1 MKFIKENFDKS
12 VERERKIAR
21 FLESKENERKLS
33 FGKKDSVR
41 KWYEHD
47 FADDAVSV
55 EDMDPSITFEMA
67 ASYVVPDANGEDRF
81 YNKMGSVDSFVRE
94 NIFTKIAEIY
104 GVSYDDVYETWMG
117 TPDTKLL
124 DALKA
129 DGVVECLTEEKED
142 GAESVYR
149 VTYKASDKIFSS
161 FMIKAKDKD
170 DAIDKAM
177 AYRKKKYDKDTDIVG
192 AEKMSASEVDDYKR
206 RGMSLVESID
216 PDKEYKGRMMIINYK
231 KGNSSLEQLHKDLVD
246 LFDGDIKTAFNFLVD
261 NESVK
266 IKESVDADIEKIKQS
281 INGLTDHPMDAL
293 IYPTSTTDKQACVKK
308 NKLSKG
314 KYVVWFVEDGEQ
326 DVVDNDLTIDQA
338 AKWIKKNASSLNPKQ
353 LKKTQGVLNKEGL
366 GGNTVSR
373 KASNVVVT
381 EDKDSDKENVRSA
394 IEALSNGDVLV
405 YKVADKS
412 FPELYIMRNSEK
424 PEYLVLW
431 NESDEGE
438 IANLVKYSSVDNAVY
453 WVINTAISYTPKKL
467 KNKHV
472 SFKEG
477 KRVCEDMEEPEEIPA
492 SPETM
497 DAMSVANTLNALIQ
511 DEWQAI
517 DGYNGTI
524 STYRAMAQDDYPEK
538 DNSIDYDAI
547 IKILEDIAQEE
558 MNHVG
563 MLQKAMGTISP
574 NVSEIKGG
582 EEEAEETLE
591 NPEAVEVVGE
601 EDAE

>member
-21 FLESKENERKLS
+21 FLESKEKRKLS

-47 FADDAVSV
+47 FADDAISV
-55 EDMDPSITFEMA
+55 EDMDPSITFEVA

-142 GAESVYR
+142 GEENVYR

-231 KGNSSLEQLHKDLVD
+231 KGNSSLEKLHKDLVD

-261 NESVK
+261 NENIK
-266 IKESVDADIEKIKQS
+266 IKESEIK
-281 INGLTDHPMDAL
+281 
-293 IYPTSTTDKQACVKK
+293 
-308 NKLSKG
+308 
-314 KYVVWFVEDGEQ
+314 
-326 DVVDNDLTIDQA
+326 
-338 AKWIKKNASSLNPKQ
+338 
-353 LKKTQGVLNKEGL
+353 
-366 GGNTVSR
+366 
-373 KASNVVVT
+373 
-381 EDKDSDKENVRSA
+381 EDKDSDREAVRSD
-394 IEALSNGDVLV
+394 IEALSDGDVLV
-405 YKVADKS
+405 YEIADKY

-431 NESDEGE
+431 NENEDGE
-438 IANLVKYSSVDNAVY
+438 VANLIKYSSVDNAVY
-453 WVINTAISYTPKKL
+453 WVINKANSYTPRKL
-467 KNKHV
+467 TNKHIT
-472 SFKEG
+472 FQEG
-477 KRVCEDMEEPEEIPA
+477 KRVCEDMEGEEEIPA

-538 DNSIDYDAI
+538 DKSIDYDAI

>member
-21 FLESKENERKLS
+21 FLESKENKRNLS

-47 FADDAVSV
+47 FAEDAISV
-55 EDMDPSITFEMA
+55 EDMDPSITFEVA
-67 ASYVVPDANGEDRF
+67 ASYVVPDASGEDRF

-129 DGVVECLTEEKED
+129 DGVVECLTEEKKDDEED
-142 GAESVYR
+142 VYR

-170 DAIDKAM
+170 EAIDKAM

-206 RGMSLVESID
+206 RGMSLVESLD

-231 KGNSSLEQLHKDLVD
+231 NGNSSLERLHKDLVD

-261 NESVK
+261 NENVK
-266 IKESVDADIEKIKQS
+266 IKESD
-281 INGLTDHPMDAL
+281 
-293 IYPTSTTDKQACVKK
+293 
-308 NKLSKG
+308 
-314 KYVVWFVEDGEQ
+314 
-326 DVVDNDLTIDQA
+326 
-338 AKWIKKNASSLNPKQ
+338 
-353 LKKTQGVLNKEGL
+353 
-366 GGNTVSR
+366 
-373 KASNVVVT
+373 
-381 EDKDSDKENVRSA
+381 
-394 IEALSNGDVLV
+394 
-405 YKVADKS
+405 
-412 FPELYIMRNSEK
+412 
-424 PEYLVLW
+424 
-431 NESDEGE
+431 
-438 IANLVKYSSVDNAVY
+438 
-453 WVINTAISYTPKKL
+453 
-467 KNKHV
+467 
-472 SFKEG
+472 KEG
-477 KRVCEDMEEPEEIPA
+477 KRVCEDLKDEEEIPA

-538 DNSIDYDAI
+538 DKSIDYDAI

>member
-41 KWYEHD
+41 KWYERD
-47 FADDAVSV
+47 FADDAISV

-129 DGVVECLTEEKED
+129 DGVVECLTEEKKDDKED
-142 GAESVYR
+142 VYR

-170 DAIDKAM
+170 EAIDKAM

-206 RGMSLVESID
+206 RGMSLVESLD

-231 KGNSSLEQLHKDLVD
+231 NGHSTLERLHKDLVD

-261 NESVK
+261 NENVK
-266 IKESVDADIEKIKQS
+266 IKESSDSNV
-281 INGLTDHPMDAL
+281 
-293 IYPTSTTDKQACVKK
+293 
-308 NKLSKG
+308 
-314 KYVVWFVEDGEQ
+314 
-326 DVVDNDLTIDQA
+326 
-338 AKWIKKNASSLNPKQ
+338 
-353 LKKTQGVLNKEGL
+353 EGL
-366 GGNTVSR
+366 
-373 KASNVVVT
+373 
-381 EDKDSDKENVRSA
+381 
-394 IEALSNGDVLV
+394 
-405 YKVADKS
+405 
-412 FPELYIMRNSEK
+412 
-424 PEYLVLW
+424 
-431 NESDEGE
+431 
-438 IANLVKYSSVDNAVY
+438 
-453 WVINTAISYTPKKL
+453 
-467 KNKHV
+467 
-472 SFKEG
+472 
-477 KRVCEDMEEPEEIPA
+477 EETEEIPA

-538 DNSIDYDAI
+538 DKSIDYDAI

>member
-21 FLESKENERKLS
+21 FLESKENERKFS

-55 EDMDPSITFEMA
+55 EDMDPSITFEKA
-67 ASYVVPDANGEDRF
+67 ASYVVPDADGEDRF

-129 DGVVECLTEEKED
+129 DGVVECLTEEKKDDKED
-142 GAESVYR
+142 VYR

-231 KGNSSLEQLHKDLVD
+231 KGNSSLERLHKDLVD

-261 NESVK
+261 NENVK
-266 IKESVDADIEKIKQS
+266 IKESADS
-281 INGLTDHPMDAL
+281 I
-293 IYPTSTTDKQACVKK
+293 
-308 NKLSKG
+308 
-314 KYVVWFVEDGEQ
+314 VED
-326 DVVDNDLTIDQA
+326 L
-338 AKWIKKNASSLNPKQ
+338 
-353 LKKTQGVLNKEGL
+353 
-366 GGNTVSR
+366 
-373 KASNVVVT
+373 
-381 EDKDSDKENVRSA
+381 
-394 IEALSNGDVLV
+394 
-405 YKVADKS
+405 
-412 FPELYIMRNSEK
+412 
-424 PEYLVLW
+424 
-431 NESDEGE
+431 
-438 IANLVKYSSVDNAVY
+438 
-453 WVINTAISYTPKKL
+453 
-467 KNKHV
+467 
-472 SFKEG
+472 
-477 KRVCEDMEEPEEIPA
+477 EETEEIPA

-538 DNSIDYDAI
+538 DKSIDYNAI

-591 NPEAVEVVGE
+591 NPEAVKVVGE

>member
-12 VERERKIAR
+12 VERERRIAR
-21 FLESKENERKLS
+21 FLENKENERNLS

-47 FADDAVSV
+47 FVDDAVSV

-142 GAESVYR
+142 GEENVYR

-206 RGMSLVESID
+206 RGMSLVESVD

-231 KGNSSLEQLHKDLVD
+231 KGNSSLEKLHKDLVD

-261 NESVK
+261 NENIK
-266 IKESVDADIEKIKQS
+266 IKESD
-281 INGLTDHPMDAL
+281 
-293 IYPTSTTDKQACVKK
+293 
-308 NKLSKG
+308 
-314 KYVVWFVEDGEQ
+314 
-326 DVVDNDLTIDQA
+326 
-338 AKWIKKNASSLNPKQ
+338 
-353 LKKTQGVLNKEGL
+353 
-366 GGNTVSR
+366 
-373 KASNVVVT
+373 
-381 EDKDSDKENVRSA
+381 
-394 IEALSNGDVLV
+394 
-405 YKVADKS
+405 
-412 FPELYIMRNSEK
+412 
-424 PEYLVLW
+424 
-431 NESDEGE
+431 
-438 IANLVKYSSVDNAVY
+438 
-453 WVINTAISYTPKKL
+453 
-467 KNKHV
+467 
-472 SFKEG
+472 KEG
-477 KRVCEDMEEPEEIPA
+477 KRVCEDMKGEEEIPA

-538 DNSIDYDAI
+538 DKSIDYDAI

>member
-1 MKFIKENFDKS
+1 MKFLKENFDKS
-12 VERERKIAR
+12 VERERRIAR
-21 FLESKENERKLS
+21 FLESKENERNLS

-47 FADDAVSV
+47 FADDAISV
-55 EDMDPSITFEMA
+55 EDMDPSITFEVA

-94 NIFTKIAEIY
+94 NIFTKIADIY

-142 GAESVYR
+142 GEENVYR

-206 RGMSLVESID
+206 RGMSLVESLD
-216 PDKEYKGRMMIINYK
+216 PDKEYKGRMMIVNYK
-231 KGNSSLEQLHKDLVD
+231 NGNGSLERLHKDLVD

-261 NESVK
+261 NENVK
-266 IKESVDADIEKIKQS
+266 IKESADS
-281 INGLTDHPMDAL
+281 I
-293 IYPTSTTDKQACVKK
+293 
-308 NKLSKG
+308 
-314 KYVVWFVEDGEQ
+314 VED
-326 DVVDNDLTIDQA
+326 L
-338 AKWIKKNASSLNPKQ
+338 
-353 LKKTQGVLNKEGL
+353 
-366 GGNTVSR
+366 
-373 KASNVVVT
+373 
-381 EDKDSDKENVRSA
+381 
-394 IEALSNGDVLV
+394 
-405 YKVADKS
+405 
-412 FPELYIMRNSEK
+412 
-424 PEYLVLW
+424 
-431 NESDEGE
+431 
-438 IANLVKYSSVDNAVY
+438 
-453 WVINTAISYTPKKL
+453 
-467 KNKHV
+467 
-472 SFKEG
+472 
-477 KRVCEDMEEPEEIPA
+477 EETEEIPA

-538 DNSIDYDAI
+538 DKSIDYNAI

-591 NPEAVEVVGE
+591 NPEAVKVVGE

>member
-1 MKFIKENFDKS
+1 MLSAEQCLPIKAKVYCMKFIKENFDKS

-21 FLESKENERKLS
+21 FLESKEERKLS

-47 FADDAVSV
+47 FADDAISV
-55 EDMDPSITFEMA
+55 EGMDPSITFEMA
-67 ASYVVPDANGEDRF
+67 ASYVVPDAKGEDRF

-94 NIFTKIAEIY
+94 NIFAKIAEIY

-129 DGVVECLTEEKED
+129 DGVVECLTEEKEY

-170 DAIDKAM
+170 EAIDKAM

-206 RGMSLVESID
+206 RGMSLVESLD

-231 KGNSSLEQLHKDLVD
+231 KGNSSLEKLHKDLVN

-261 NESVK
+261 NENIK
-266 IKESVDADIEKIKQS
+266 IKESEIK
-281 INGLTDHPMDAL
+281 
-293 IYPTSTTDKQACVKK
+293 
-308 NKLSKG
+308 
-314 KYVVWFVEDGEQ
+314 
-326 DVVDNDLTIDQA
+326 
-338 AKWIKKNASSLNPKQ
+338 
-353 LKKTQGVLNKEGL
+353 
-366 GGNTVSR
+366 
-373 KASNVVVT
+373 
-381 EDKDSDKENVRSA
+381 EDKDSDREAVRSD
-394 IEALSNGDVLV
+394 IEALSDGDVLV
-405 YKVADKS
+405 YEVADEY

-431 NESDEGE
+431 NENEDGE
-438 IANLVKYSSVDNAVY
+438 VANLVKYSSVDNAVY
-453 WVINTAISYTPKKL
+453 WVINTASSYTPKKL

>member
-21 FLESKENERKLS
+21 FLESKEERKLS

-47 FADDAVSV
+47 FADDAISV
-55 EDMDPSITFEMA
+55 EDMDPSITFEVA
-67 ASYVVPDANGEDRF
+67 ASYVVPDASGEDRF

-94 NIFTKIAEIY
+94 SIFTKIAEIY

-124 DALKA
+124 GALKA

-142 GAESVYR
+142 GEENVYR

-206 RGMSLVESID
+206 RGMSLVESLD

-231 KGNSSLEQLHKDLVD
+231 KGNSSLERLHKDLVN

-261 NESVK
+261 NENVK
-266 IKESVDADIEKIKQS
+266 IKESADS
-281 INGLTDHPMDAL
+281 N
-293 IYPTSTTDKQACVKK
+293 
-308 NKLSKG
+308 
-314 KYVVWFVEDGEQ
+314 VED
-326 DVVDNDLTIDQA
+326 L
-338 AKWIKKNASSLNPKQ
+338 
-353 LKKTQGVLNKEGL
+353 
-366 GGNTVSR
+366 
-373 KASNVVVT
+373 
-381 EDKDSDKENVRSA
+381 
-394 IEALSNGDVLV
+394 
-405 YKVADKS
+405 
-412 FPELYIMRNSEK
+412 
-424 PEYLVLW
+424 
-431 NESDEGE
+431 
-438 IANLVKYSSVDNAVY
+438 
-453 WVINTAISYTPKKL
+453 
-467 KNKHV
+467 
-472 SFKEG
+472 
-477 KRVCEDMEEPEEIPA
+477 EETEEIPA

-538 DNSIDYDAI
+538 DKSIDYDAI

-591 NPEAVEVVGE
+591 NPEAVKVVGE

>member
-1 MKFIKENFDKS
+1 MKFLKENFDKS
-12 VERERKIAR
+12 VERERRIAR
-21 FLESKENERKLS
+21 FLESKENERNLS

-47 FADDAVSV
+47 FADDAISV
-55 EDMDPSITFEMA
+55 EDMDPSITFEVA

-94 NIFTKIAEIY
+94 NIFTKIADIY

-142 GAESVYR
+142 GEENVYR

-231 KGNSSLEQLHKDLVD
+231 KGNSSLERLHKDLVD

-261 NESVK
+261 NENVK
-266 IKESVDADIEKIKQS
+266 IKESADS
-281 INGLTDHPMDAL
+281 I
-293 IYPTSTTDKQACVKK
+293 
-308 NKLSKG
+308 
-314 KYVVWFVEDGEQ
+314 VED
-326 DVVDNDLTIDQA
+326 L
-338 AKWIKKNASSLNPKQ
+338 
-353 LKKTQGVLNKEGL
+353 
-366 GGNTVSR
+366 
-373 KASNVVVT
+373 
-381 EDKDSDKENVRSA
+381 
-394 IEALSNGDVLV
+394 
-405 YKVADKS
+405 
-412 FPELYIMRNSEK
+412 
-424 PEYLVLW
+424 
-431 NESDEGE
+431 
-438 IANLVKYSSVDNAVY
+438 
-453 WVINTAISYTPKKL
+453 
-467 KNKHV
+467 
-472 SFKEG
+472 
-477 KRVCEDMEEPEEIPA
+477 EETEEIPA

-538 DNSIDYDAI
+538 DKSIDYNAI

-591 NPEAVEVVGE
+591 NPEAVKVVGE

>member
-21 FLESKENERKLS
+21 FLESKENERKFS

-55 EDMDPSITFEMA
+55 EDMDPSITFEKA
-67 ASYVVPDANGEDRF
+67 ASYVVPDADGEDRF

-104 GVSYDDVYETWMG
+104 GVSYDDVYETWMD

-129 DGVVECLTEEKED
+129 DGVVECLTEEKKDDKED
-142 GAESVYR
+142 VYR

-206 RGMSLVESID
+206 RGMSLVESLD

-231 KGNSSLEQLHKDLVD
+231 KGNSSLEKLHKDLVD
-246 LFDGDIKTAFNFLVD
+246 LFDGDIKTAFDFLVD
-261 NESVK
+261 NENVK
-266 IKESVDADIEKIKQS
+266 IKESADS
-281 INGLTDHPMDAL
+281 N
-293 IYPTSTTDKQACVKK
+293 
-308 NKLSKG
+308 
-314 KYVVWFVEDGEQ
+314 VED
-326 DVVDNDLTIDQA
+326 L
-338 AKWIKKNASSLNPKQ
+338 
-353 LKKTQGVLNKEGL
+353 
-366 GGNTVSR
+366 
-373 KASNVVVT
+373 
-381 EDKDSDKENVRSA
+381 
-394 IEALSNGDVLV
+394 
-405 YKVADKS
+405 
-412 FPELYIMRNSEK
+412 
-424 PEYLVLW
+424 
-431 NESDEGE
+431 
-438 IANLVKYSSVDNAVY
+438 
-453 WVINTAISYTPKKL
+453 
-467 KNKHV
+467 
-472 SFKEG
+472 
-477 KRVCEDMEEPEEIPA
+477 EETEEIPA

-538 DNSIDYDAI
+538 DKSIDYDAI

-591 NPEAVEVVGE
+591 NPEAVKVVGE

>member
-12 VERERKIAR
+12 VERERKIAH
-21 FLESKENERKLS
+21 FLESKENERSLS

-47 FADDAVSV
+47 FADDAISV
-55 EDMDPSITFEMA
+55 EDMDPSITFEVA

-94 NIFTKIAEIY
+94 NIFTKIADIY

-142 GAESVYR
+142 GEENVYR

-206 RGMSLVESID
+206 RGMSLVESLD

-231 KGNSSLEQLHKDLVD
+231 KGNSSLERLHKDLVD
-246 LFDGDIKTAFNFLVD
+246 LFDGDIKTAFDFLVD
-261 NESVK
+261 NENVK
-266 IKESVDADIEKIKQS
+266 IKESADS
-281 INGLTDHPMDAL
+281 N
-293 IYPTSTTDKQACVKK
+293 
-308 NKLSKG
+308 
-314 KYVVWFVEDGEQ
+314 VED
-326 DVVDNDLTIDQA
+326 L
-338 AKWIKKNASSLNPKQ
+338 
-353 LKKTQGVLNKEGL
+353 
-366 GGNTVSR
+366 
-373 KASNVVVT
+373 
-381 EDKDSDKENVRSA
+381 
-394 IEALSNGDVLV
+394 
-405 YKVADKS
+405 
-412 FPELYIMRNSEK
+412 
-424 PEYLVLW
+424 
-431 NESDEGE
+431 
-438 IANLVKYSSVDNAVY
+438 
-453 WVINTAISYTPKKL
+453 
-467 KNKHV
+467 
-472 SFKEG
+472 
-477 KRVCEDMEEPEEIPA
+477 EETEEIPA

-538 DNSIDYDAI
+538 DKSIDYNAI

-591 NPEAVEVVGE
+591 NPEAVKVVGE

>member
-47 FADDAVSV
+47 FADDAISV
-55 EDMDPSITFEMA
+55 EDMDPSITFEVA

-129 DGVVECLTEEKED
+129 DGVVECLKEEKED
-142 GAESVYR
+142 GEENVYR

-231 KGNSSLEQLHKDLVD
+231 KGNSSLEKLHKDLVD

-261 NESVK
+261 NENIK
-266 IKESVDADIEKIKQS
+266 IKESEIK
-281 INGLTDHPMDAL
+281 
-293 IYPTSTTDKQACVKK
+293 
-308 NKLSKG
+308 
-314 KYVVWFVEDGEQ
+314 
-326 DVVDNDLTIDQA
+326 
-338 AKWIKKNASSLNPKQ
+338 
-353 LKKTQGVLNKEGL
+353 
-366 GGNTVSR
+366 
-373 KASNVVVT
+373 
-381 EDKDSDKENVRSA
+381 EDKDSDREAVRSD
-394 IEALSNGDVLV
+394 IEALSDGDVLV
-405 YKVADKS
+405 YEIADKY

-431 NESDEGE
+431 NENEDGE
-438 IANLVKYSSVDNAVY
+438 VANLIKYSSVDNAVY
-453 WVINTAISYTPKKL
+453 WVINKANSYTPRKL
-467 KNKHV
+467 TNKHIT
-472 SFKEG
+472 FQEG
-477 KRVCEDMEEPEEIPA
+477 KRVCEDMEGEEEIPA

-538 DNSIDYDAI
+538 DKSIDYDAI

>member
-47 FADDAVSV
+47 FADDAISV

-142 GAESVYR
+142 GEESVYR

-231 KGNSSLEQLHKDLVD
+231 KGNSSLENLHKDLVD

-261 NESVK
+261 NENIK
-266 IKESVDADIEKIKQS
+266 IKESEIK
-281 INGLTDHPMDAL
+281 
-293 IYPTSTTDKQACVKK
+293 
-308 NKLSKG
+308 
-314 KYVVWFVEDGEQ
+314 
-326 DVVDNDLTIDQA
+326 
-338 AKWIKKNASSLNPKQ
+338 
-353 LKKTQGVLNKEGL
+353 
-366 GGNTVSR
+366 
-373 KASNVVVT
+373 
-381 EDKDSDKENVRSA
+381 EDKDSDREAVRSD
-394 IEALSNGDVLV
+394 IEALSDGDVLI
-405 YKVADKS
+405 YEIADKY

-431 NESDEGE
+431 NENDEGE

-453 WVINTAISYTPKKL
+453 WVINKANSYTPRKL
-467 KNKHV
+467 TNKHIT
-472 SFKEG
+472 FQEG
-477 KRVCEDMEEPEEIPA
+477 KRVCEDMEGEEEIPA

-538 DNSIDYDAI
+538 DKSIDYDAI

>member
-47 FADDAVSV
+47 FADDAISV

-142 GAESVYR
+142 GEENVYR

-231 KGNSSLEQLHKDLVD
+231 NGHNTIERLHKDLVD

-261 NESVK
+261 NENVK
-266 IKESVDADIEKIKQS
+266 IKESEIK
-281 INGLTDHPMDAL
+281 
-293 IYPTSTTDKQACVKK
+293 
-308 NKLSKG
+308 
-314 KYVVWFVEDGEQ
+314 
-326 DVVDNDLTIDQA
+326 
-338 AKWIKKNASSLNPKQ
+338 
-353 LKKTQGVLNKEGL
+353 
-366 GGNTVSR
+366 
-373 KASNVVVT
+373 
-381 EDKDSDKENVRSA
+381 EDKDSDKEAVRSD
-394 IEALSNGDVLV
+394 IEALSDGDVLV
-405 YKVADKS
+405 YEIADKY

-431 NESDEGE
+431 NENEDGE
-438 IANLVKYSSVDNAVY
+438 VANLVKFSSVDNAVY
-453 WVINTAISYTPKKL
+453 WVINKANSYTPRKL
-467 KNKHV
+467 TNKHIT
-472 SFKEG
+472 FQEG
-477 KRVCEDMEEPEEIPA
+477 KRVCEDMEGEEEIPA

-538 DNSIDYDAI
+538 DKSIDYDAI

>member
-41 KWYEHD
+41 KWYERD
-47 FADDAVSV
+47 FADDAISV

-129 DGVVECLTEEKED
+129 DGVVECLTEEKKDDE
-142 GAESVYR
+142 ENVYR

-170 DAIDKAM
+170 EAIDKAM

-206 RGMSLVESID
+206 RGMSLVESLD

-231 KGNSSLEQLHKDLVD
+231 NGHSTLERLHKDLVD

-261 NESVK
+261 NENVK
-266 IKESVDADIEKIKQS
+266 IKESADS
-281 INGLTDHPMDAL
+281 N
-293 IYPTSTTDKQACVKK
+293 V
-308 NKLSKG
+308 
-314 KYVVWFVEDGEQ
+314 
-326 DVVDNDLTIDQA
+326 
-338 AKWIKKNASSLNPKQ
+338 
-353 LKKTQGVLNKEGL
+353 EGL
-366 GGNTVSR
+366 
-373 KASNVVVT
+373 
-381 EDKDSDKENVRSA
+381 
-394 IEALSNGDVLV
+394 
-405 YKVADKS
+405 
-412 FPELYIMRNSEK
+412 
-424 PEYLVLW
+424 
-431 NESDEGE
+431 
-438 IANLVKYSSVDNAVY
+438 
-453 WVINTAISYTPKKL
+453 
-467 KNKHV
+467 
-472 SFKEG
+472 
-477 KRVCEDMEEPEEIPA
+477 EETEEIPA

-538 DNSIDYDAI
+538 DKSIDYNAI

>member
-1 MKFIKENFDKS
+1 MLRGRQCLPIKAKVYCMKFIKENFDKS
-12 VERERKIAR
+12 VERERRIAR
-21 FLESKENERKLS
+21 FLESKETERKLS

-47 FADDAVSV
+47 FADDAISV

-129 DGVVECLTEEKED
+129 DGVVECLTEEKKDDEED
-142 GAESVYR
+142 VYR

-170 DAIDKAM
+170 EAIDKAM

-231 KGNSSLEQLHKDLVD
+231 KGNSSLEKLHKDLVN
-246 LFDGDIKTAFNFLVD
+246 LFDGDIKTALNFLVD
-261 NESVK
+261 NENIK
-266 IKESVDADIEKIKQS
+266 IKESKIK
-281 INGLTDHPMDAL
+281 
-293 IYPTSTTDKQACVKK
+293 
-308 NKLSKG
+308 
-314 KYVVWFVEDGEQ
+314 
-326 DVVDNDLTIDQA
+326 
-338 AKWIKKNASSLNPKQ
+338 
-353 LKKTQGVLNKEGL
+353 
-366 GGNTVSR
+366 
-373 KASNVVVT
+373 
-381 EDKDSDKENVRSA
+381 EDKDSDREAVRSD
-394 IEALSNGDVLV
+394 IEALSDGDVLV
-405 YKVADKS
+405 YEIADKY

-431 NESDEGE
+431 NESEDGE
-438 IANLVKYSSVDNAVY
+438 VANLIKYSSVDNAVY
-453 WVINTAISYTPKKL
+453 WVINKANSYTPRKL
-467 KNKHV
+467 TNKHIT
-472 SFKEG
+472 FQEG
-477 KRVCEDMEEPEEIPA
+477 KRVCEDMEGEEEIPA

-538 DNSIDYDAI
+538 DKSIDYDAI

-591 NPEAVEVVGE
+591 NPKAVEVVGE

>member
-21 FLESKENERKLS
+21 FLESKEERKLS

-55 EDMDPSITFEMA
+55 EDMDPSITFEVA

-124 DALKA
+124 AALKA

-142 GAESVYR
+142 GAENVYR

-206 RGMSLVESID
+206 RGMSLVESLD

-231 KGNSSLEQLHKDLVD
+231 KGNSSLERLHKDLVD

-261 NESVK
+261 NENVK
-266 IKESVDADIEKIKQS
+266 IKESADS
-281 INGLTDHPMDAL
+281 I
-293 IYPTSTTDKQACVKK
+293 
-308 NKLSKG
+308 
-314 KYVVWFVEDGEQ
+314 VED
-326 DVVDNDLTIDQA
+326 L
-338 AKWIKKNASSLNPKQ
+338 
-353 LKKTQGVLNKEGL
+353 
-366 GGNTVSR
+366 
-373 KASNVVVT
+373 
-381 EDKDSDKENVRSA
+381 
-394 IEALSNGDVLV
+394 
-405 YKVADKS
+405 
-412 FPELYIMRNSEK
+412 
-424 PEYLVLW
+424 
-431 NESDEGE
+431 
-438 IANLVKYSSVDNAVY
+438 
-453 WVINTAISYTPKKL
+453 
-467 KNKHV
+467 
-472 SFKEG
+472 
-477 KRVCEDMEEPEEIPA
+477 EETEEIPA

-538 DNSIDYDAI
+538 DKSIDYNAI

-591 NPEAVEVVGE
+591 NPEAVKVVGE

>member
-47 FADDAVSV
+47 FADDAISV
-55 EDMDPSITFEMA
+55 EDMDPSITFEVA
-67 ASYVVPDANGEDRF
+67 ASYVVPDANGKDRF

-142 GAESVYR
+142 GEENVYR

-206 RGMSLVESID
+206 RGMSLVESLD

-231 KGNSSLEQLHKDLVD
+231 KGNSSLEKLHKDLVD

-261 NESVK
+261 NENVK
-266 IKESVDADIEKIKQS
+266 IKESKS
-281 INGLTDHPMDAL
+281 
-293 IYPTSTTDKQACVKK
+293 KK
-308 NKLSKG
+308 
-314 KYVVWFVEDGEQ
+314 
-326 DVVDNDLTIDQA
+326 
-338 AKWIKKNASSLNPKQ
+338 
-353 LKKTQGVLNKEGL
+353 LK
-366 GGNTVSR
+366 
-373 KASNVVVT
+373 
-381 EDKDSDKENVRSA
+381 EDKDSDKEAVRSD
-394 IEALSNGDVLV
+394 IEALSDG
-405 YKVADKS
+405 
-412 FPELYIMRNSEK
+412 
-424 PEYLVLW
+424 
-431 NESDEGE
+431 
-438 IANLVKYSSVDNAVY
+438 
-453 WVINTAISYTPKKL
+453 
-467 KNKHV
+467 
-472 SFKEG
+472 
-477 KRVCEDMEEPEEIPA
+477 MEETEEIPA

-538 DNSIDYDAI
+538 DKSIDYDAI

>member
-1 MKFIKENFDKS
+1 MLSAEQCLPIKAKVYCMKFIKENFDKS

-21 FLESKENERKLS
+21 FLESKEERKLS

-67 ASYVVPDANGEDRF
+67 ASYVVPDAKGEDRF

-94 NIFTKIAEIY
+94 NIFAKIAEIY

-129 DGVVECLTEEKED
+129 DGVVECLTEEKKDDEED
-142 GAESVYR
+142 VYR

-170 DAIDKAM
+170 EAIDKAM

-231 KGNSSLEQLHKDLVD
+231 KGNSSLEKLHKDLVD

-261 NESVK
+261 NENIK
-266 IKESVDADIEKIKQS
+266 IKESEIK
-281 INGLTDHPMDAL
+281 
-293 IYPTSTTDKQACVKK
+293 
-308 NKLSKG
+308 
-314 KYVVWFVEDGEQ
+314 
-326 DVVDNDLTIDQA
+326 
-338 AKWIKKNASSLNPKQ
+338 
-353 LKKTQGVLNKEGL
+353 
-366 GGNTVSR
+366 
-373 KASNVVVT
+373 
-381 EDKDSDKENVRSA
+381 EDKDSDREAVRSD
-394 IEALSNGDVLV
+394 IEALSDGDVLV
-405 YKVADKS
+405 YEVADEY

-431 NESDEGE
+431 NENEDGE
-438 IANLVKYSSVDNAVY
+438 VANLVKYSSVDNAVY
-453 WVINTAISYTPKKL
+453 WVINTASSYTPKKL

-477 KRVCEDMEEPEEIPA
+477 KRVCEDMGGEEEIPA

-538 DNSIDYDAI
+538 DKSIDYDAI

>member
-21 FLESKENERKLS
+21 FLESKENERKFS

-55 EDMDPSITFEMA
+55 EDMDPSITFEKA
-67 ASYVVPDANGEDRF
+67 ASYVVPDADGEDRF

-129 DGVVECLTEEKED
+129 DGVVECLTEEKKDDKED
-142 GAESVYR
+142 VYR

-231 KGNSSLEQLHKDLVD
+231 KGNSSLERLHKDLVD
-246 LFDGDIKTAFNFLVD
+246 FFDGDIKTAFNFLVD
-261 NESVK
+261 NENVK
-266 IKESVDADIEKIKQS
+266 IKESADS
-281 INGLTDHPMDAL
+281 I
-293 IYPTSTTDKQACVKK
+293 
-308 NKLSKG
+308 
-314 KYVVWFVEDGEQ
+314 VED
-326 DVVDNDLTIDQA
+326 L
-338 AKWIKKNASSLNPKQ
+338 
-353 LKKTQGVLNKEGL
+353 
-366 GGNTVSR
+366 
-373 KASNVVVT
+373 
-381 EDKDSDKENVRSA
+381 
-394 IEALSNGDVLV
+394 
-405 YKVADKS
+405 
-412 FPELYIMRNSEK
+412 
-424 PEYLVLW
+424 
-431 NESDEGE
+431 
-438 IANLVKYSSVDNAVY
+438 
-453 WVINTAISYTPKKL
+453 
-467 KNKHV
+467 
-472 SFKEG
+472 
-477 KRVCEDMEEPEEIPA
+477 EETEEIPA

-538 DNSIDYDAI
+538 DKSIDYNAI

-591 NPEAVEVVGE
+591 NPEAVKVVGE

>member
-47 FADDAVSV
+47 FADDAISV
-55 EDMDPSITFEMA
+55 EDMDPSITFEVA
-67 ASYVVPDANGEDRF
+67 ASYVVPDANGKDRF

-142 GAESVYR
+142 GEENVYR

-206 RGMSLVESID
+206 RGMSLVESLD

-231 KGNSSLEQLHKDLVD
+231 KGNSSLEKLHKDLVD
-246 LFDGDIKTAFNFLVD
+246 LFDGDIKTAFDFLVD
-261 NESVK
+261 NENVK
-266 IKESVDADIEKIKQS
+266 IKESADS
-281 INGLTDHPMDAL
+281 N
-293 IYPTSTTDKQACVKK
+293 
-308 NKLSKG
+308 
-314 KYVVWFVEDGEQ
+314 VED
-326 DVVDNDLTIDQA
+326 L
-338 AKWIKKNASSLNPKQ
+338 
-353 LKKTQGVLNKEGL
+353 
-366 GGNTVSR
+366 
-373 KASNVVVT
+373 
-381 EDKDSDKENVRSA
+381 
-394 IEALSNGDVLV
+394 
-405 YKVADKS
+405 
-412 FPELYIMRNSEK
+412 
-424 PEYLVLW
+424 
-431 NESDEGE
+431 
-438 IANLVKYSSVDNAVY
+438 
-453 WVINTAISYTPKKL
+453 
-467 KNKHV
+467 
-472 SFKEG
+472 
-477 KRVCEDMEEPEEIPA
+477 EETEEIPA

-538 DNSIDYDAI
+538 DKSIDYDAI

-591 NPEAVEVVGE
+591 NPEAVKVVGE

>member
-47 FADDAVSV
+47 FADDAISV

-129 DGVVECLTEEKED
+129 NGVVECLTEEKED
-142 GAESVYR
+142 GEENVYR

-231 KGNSSLEQLHKDLVD
+231 KGNSSLEKLHKDLVD

-261 NESVK
+261 NENIK
-266 IKESVDADIEKIKQS
+266 IKESEIK
-281 INGLTDHPMDAL
+281 
-293 IYPTSTTDKQACVKK
+293 
-308 NKLSKG
+308 
-314 KYVVWFVEDGEQ
+314 
-326 DVVDNDLTIDQA
+326 
-338 AKWIKKNASSLNPKQ
+338 
-353 LKKTQGVLNKEGL
+353 
-366 GGNTVSR
+366 
-373 KASNVVVT
+373 
-381 EDKDSDKENVRSA
+381 EDKDSDREAVRSD
-394 IEALSNGDVLV
+394 IEALSDGDVLV
-405 YKVADKS
+405 YEIADKY

-431 NESDEGE
+431 NENEDGE
-438 IANLVKYSSVDNAVY
+438 VANLIKYSSVDNAVY
-453 WVINTAISYTPKKL
+453 WVINKANSYTPRKL
-467 KNKHV
+467 TNKHIT
-472 SFKEG
+472 FQEG
-477 KRVCEDMEEPEEIPA
+477 KRVCEDMEGEEEIPA

-538 DNSIDYDAI
+538 DKSIDYDAI

>member
-21 FLESKENERKLS
+21 FLESKGNERKLS

-55 EDMDPSITFEMA
+55 EDMDPSITFEVA

-142 GAESVYR
+142 GEENVYR

-206 RGMSLVESID
+206 RGMSLVESVD

-231 KGNSSLEQLHKDLVD
+231 KGNSSLEKLHKDLVD

-261 NESVK
+261 NENIK
-266 IKESVDADIEKIKQS
+266 IKESD
-281 INGLTDHPMDAL
+281 
-293 IYPTSTTDKQACVKK
+293 
-308 NKLSKG
+308 
-314 KYVVWFVEDGEQ
+314 
-326 DVVDNDLTIDQA
+326 
-338 AKWIKKNASSLNPKQ
+338 
-353 LKKTQGVLNKEGL
+353 
-366 GGNTVSR
+366 
-373 KASNVVVT
+373 
-381 EDKDSDKENVRSA
+381 
-394 IEALSNGDVLV
+394 
-405 YKVADKS
+405 
-412 FPELYIMRNSEK
+412 
-424 PEYLVLW
+424 
-431 NESDEGE
+431 
-438 IANLVKYSSVDNAVY
+438 
-453 WVINTAISYTPKKL
+453 
-467 KNKHV
+467 
-472 SFKEG
+472 KEG
-477 KRVCEDMEEPEEIPA
+477 KRVCEDMKGEEEIPA

-538 DNSIDYDAI
+538 DKSIDYDAI

-591 NPEAVEVVGE
+591 NPEAVKVVGE

>member
-47 FADDAVSV
+47 FADDAISV
-55 EDMDPSITFEMA
+55 EDMDPSITFEVA

-124 DALKA
+124 YALKA

-142 GAESVYR
+142 GEENVYR

-170 DAIDKAM
+170 EAIDKAM

-192 AEKMSASEVDDYKR
+192 AEKMSSSEVDDFKR
-206 RGMSLVESID
+206 RGMSLVEDID
-216 PDKEYKGRMMIINYK
+216 GAVDITDLEKKTDAAYK
-231 KGNSSLEQLHKDLVD
+231 KMKATKKGTADYDKAFDEWSELHGQLTKAMFSGRTISRKSPSEVVLGEGNKV
-246 LFDGDIKTAFNFLVD
+246 
-261 NESVK
+261 
-266 IKESVDADIEKIKQS
+266 
-281 INGLTDHPMDAL
+281 
-293 IYPTSTTDKQACVKK
+293 
-308 NKLSKG
+308 
-314 KYVVWFVEDGEQ
+314 
-326 DVVDNDLTIDQA
+326 
-338 AKWIKKNASSLNPKQ
+338 
-353 LKKTQGVLNKEGL
+353 LKKDTKKLKEDK
-366 GGNTVSR
+366 S
-373 KASNVVVT
+373 S
-381 EDKDSDKENVRSA
+381 DKDSVKGD
-394 IEALSNGDVLV
+394 IEALSDGDILV
-405 YKVADKS
+405 YTVADKD

-431 NESDEGE
+431 NENEDGE
-438 IANLVKYSSVDNAVY
+438 VANLVKFSSVDNAVY
-453 WVINTAISYTPKKL
+453 WVINKATSYTPRKL
-467 KNKHV
+467 TNKHIT
-472 SFKEG
+472 FQEG